1 MDTDGYAGKN
11 RCEFTTTSPD
21 LAEGVYELLASLGTI
36 PRVMISRATLYG
48 RDIGPKWRI
57 TFLPKLM
64 PFRLRYKAERL
75 GFDGPRKGLRVL
87 RFIVSVEPAG
97 LAPVKCI
104 KTSSPS
110 HLYLAGN
117 AMIPTHN
124 STTCAALGL
133 HESIYRRPSF
143 GLVIAPT
150 QDQSSELMLKFD
162 EFRGAVELPSDYLS
176 TDTKL
181 AVRFANG
188 NRFIARPGSE
198 KSARSFSA
206 VTLLL
211 EDEASRV
218 LDDLYNSVRPM
229 LAVSDGR
236 HILMSTPF
244 GKRGHF
250 FHIWDEQRDL
260 WQWFEIPAEKCPRI
274 TKEFLAEEKRINPW
288 FEQEYHCV
296 FAETVDSVFS
306 YDQIAEAISD
316 DVEPLFQCRNSM

>member
-1 MDTDGYAGKN
+1 MQRRRWSVPSASDDMAYSLDPVLWAREVLGYHPDPWQADLLRSRSRKIILNCSRQSGK
-11 RCEFTTTSPD
+11 
-21 LAEGVYELLASLGTI
+21 
-36 PRVMISRATLYG
+36 
-48 RDIGPKWRI
+48 
-57 TFLPKLM
+57 
-64 PFRLRYKAERL
+64 
-75 GFDGPRKGLRVL
+75 
-87 RFIVSVEPAG
+87 
-97 LAPVKCI
+97 
-104 KTSSPS
+104 
-110 HLYLAGN
+110 
-117 AMIPTHN
+117 

-143 GLVIAPT
+143 GLVVAPT

-229 LAVSDGR
+229 LAVSNGR
-236 HILMSTPF
+236 HILMSTPLAREVISLRS
-244 GKRGHF
+244 GVRSGICGSGSKSRRRNAPGSP
-250 FHIWDEQRDL
+250 L
-260 WQWFEIPAEKCPRI
+260 SSWQKSGEPIPG
-274 TKEFLAEEKRINPW
+274 LN
-288 FEQEYHCV
+288 
-296 FAETVDSVFS
+296 
-306 YDQIAEAISD
+306 
-316 DVEPLFQCRNSM
+316 RNTIVSSWRQWTACLPSIK

>member
-1 MDTDGYAGKN
+1 MPSVGDDLAYSLDPVLWCREVLG
-11 RCEFTTTSPD
+11 FSPD
-21 LAEGVYELLASLGTI
+21 PWQADLL
-36 PRVMISRATLYG
+36 RSRS
-48 RDIGPKWRI
+48 KRI
-57 TFLPKLM
+57 ILNCSRQSGK
-64 PFRLRYKAERL
+64 
-75 GFDGPRKGLRVL
+75 
-87 RFIVSVEPAG
+87 
-97 LAPVKCI
+97 
-104 KTSSPS
+104 
-110 HLYLAGN
+110 
-117 AMIPTHN
+117 

-143 GLVIAPT
+143 GLVIAPS

-198 KSARSFSA
+198 KTARSFSA

-218 LDDLYNSVRPM
+218 LDDLFNSVRPM

-250 FHIWDEQRDL
+250 HKIWSEERDL
-260 WQWFEIPAEKCPRI
+260 WESYEIPAEQCPRI
-274 TKEFLAEEKRINPW
+274 TSEFLEGER
-288 FEQEYHCV
+288 
-296 FAETVDSVFS
+296 
-306 YDQIAEAISD
+306 
-316 DVEPLFQCRNSM
+316 R

>member
-1 MDTDGYAGKN
+1 MPSVADDLIYASDPVLWA
-11 RCEFTTTSPD
+11 RE
-21 LAEGVYELLASLGTI
+21 V
-36 PRVMISRATLYG
+36 
-48 RDIGPKWRI
+48 
-57 TFLPKLM
+57 
-64 PFRLRYKAERL
+64 L
-75 GFDGPRKGLRVL
+75 GFHPDPWQADLLRSRSKKIIL
-87 RFIVSVEPAG
+87 NCSRQSG
-97 LAPVKCI
+97 K
-104 KTSSPS
+104 
-110 HLYLAGN
+110 
-117 AMIPTHN
+117 
-124 STTCAALGL
+124 STVCAALGL

-229 LAVSDGR
+229 LAVSNGR
-236 HILMSTPF
+236 HVIMSTPF

-250 FHIWDEQRDL
+250 HKIWSEERDL
-260 WQWFEIPAEKCPRI
+260 WESYEIPAEECPRI
-274 TKEFLAEEKRINPW
+274 TPEFLAEEKRTNPW
-288 FEQEYHCV
+288 FEQEYHCR
-296 FAETVDSVFS
+296 FMETEDQYFS
-306 YDQIAEAISD
+306 NETIKMMFDTDI
-316 DVEPLFQCRNSM
+316 EPLWSDST

>member
-1 MDTDGYAGKN
+1 MLSVADDGAYALDPVLWAREVLGYHPDDWQAKLLKSRSRKIILNCSRQSGK
-11 RCEFTTTSPD
+11 
-21 LAEGVYELLASLGTI
+21 
-36 PRVMISRATLYG
+36 
-48 RDIGPKWRI
+48 
-57 TFLPKLM
+57 
-64 PFRLRYKAERL
+64 
-75 GFDGPRKGLRVL
+75 
-87 RFIVSVEPAG
+87 
-97 LAPVKCI
+97 
-104 KTSSPS
+104 
-110 HLYLAGN
+110 
-117 AMIPTHN
+117 

-188 NRFIARPGSE
+188 NRFVARPGSE

-218 LDDLYNSVRPM
+218 LDDLYNTVRPM
-229 LAVSDGR
+229 LAVSNGR

-250 FHIWDEQRDL
+250 FKIWNEQRDM
-260 WQWFEIPAEKCPRI
+260 WEWYEIPVEMCPRI
-274 TKEFLAEEKRINPW
+274 TKEFLEEEKCTNPW
-288 FEQEYHCV
+288 FEQEYHCK
-296 FAETVDSVFS
+296 FLETIDSVFS
-306 YDQIAEAISD
+306 FEQVAAAISD
-316 DVEPLFQCRNSM
+316 DVEPLFSGVDDRSL